1 MIVLDASMALA
12 WIFDRENKKEA
23 QRADHVLQKIKTEE
37 TLVPALWHIE
47 VSNGL
52 LLGERRKIITE
63 AQVIDYFSRLS
74 HLPLMTDSVAP
85 SSIRSL
91 VHSLGREYALTAY
104 DAIYL
109 ELSLRTKS
117 VLATFDNKLAAAME
131 KAGGVVFKD

>member
-12 WIFDRENKKEA
+12 WIFERENKKEA
-23 QRADHVLQKIKTEE
+23 QHADCVLQKIKTEE

-47 VSNGL
+47 ISNGL

-85 SSIRSL
+85 SSVRNL
-91 VHSLGREYALTAY
+91 VHSLGREYGLTTY

-109 ELSLRTKS
+109 ELSLRTNS
-117 VLATFDNKLAAAME
+117 ALATFDIKLAAAME
-131 KAGGVVFKD
+131 KAGGVVSK